1 MATISERAR
10 SDNTT
15 AFQVVIRVKNMAKVV
30 RTFPTKAK
38 AEEFVAATE
47 PQLQKAA
54 QKVATRTVKERKEKP
69 LYSDFA
75 NELLFDTLTL
85 FSQSAFC
92 TKRDRQTLPTILNNV
107 GQVKNF
113 EARPFWVKTYVEKMR
128 NKTTLRGTYFAYAT
142 LKVHLN
148 LMRRASLW
156 RAEELDLDPP
166 QLHFA
171 SKCFPKGWD
180 VKRDRRLEPG
190 EHLRILARLRS
201 IPAESRHHWQYLYR
215 LALETGAR
223 LQELVLAEWS
233 EIQLGGQVWTIPAAH
248 TKTNETRTVSLSPKA
263 RRIMWLLHHRPSR
276 DANTILGNL
285 GGCAS
290 VSAGFHKYMKKA
302 GIVDL
307 RFHDLRHEAISRMV
321 LYKKKAGIGPIMKM
335 VGHAKHQTV
344 ARYANLRPHEFIGLL
359 D

>member
-1 MATISERAR
+1 MATISERTR
-10 SDNTT
+10 SNNTT
-15 AFQVVIRVKNMAKVV
+15 AFQVVIRIKNMAKVV

-38 AEEFVAATE
+38 AEEFVATTE

-54 QKVATRTVKERKEKP
+54 QKIATRTVKDRKEKP

-75 NELLFDTLTL
+75 NEQLFETLTL
-85 FSQSAFC
+85 FAESDFC
-92 TKRDRQTLPTILNNV
+92 TKRDRQTLPTVLRNV
-107 GQVKNF
+107 GQVKNC
-113 EARPFWVKTYVEKMR
+113 EARPFWVKTYVERMR
-128 NKTTLRGTYFAYAT
+128 KQKTLRGTYFAYAT

-171 SKCFPKGWD
+171 SKSFPKDWD

-190 EHLRILARLRS
+190 EHLRIIARLRS
-201 IPAESRHHWQYLYR
+201 IRAESRLHWNYLYR

-223 LQELVLAEWS
+223 LQELVLAEWD
-233 EIQLGGQVWTIPAAH
+233 EIQLDGQVWTIPAAH
-248 TKTNETRTVSLSPKA
+248 TKTNETRTVALSAKA
-263 RRIMWLLHHRPSR
+263 RRMIRLLRRRPSR
-276 DANTILGNL
+276 DPRRVLGNL
-285 GGCAS
+285 GSCAS
-290 VSAGFHKYMKKA
+290 VSAGFHKYIKKC

-321 LYKKKAGIGPIMKM
+321 LYKKKAGIALIMKM